1 MLSDKTFELLQKQS
15 EFSQQIRALEAKI
28 HLTQQEFQKS
38 LDLQKLFIHTHSV
51 LLKIG
56 VVEHE
61 YFTSK
66 HYDAMMMILA
76 KLEIQYEKDSVSETS
91 VVR

>member
-1 MLSDKTFELLQKQS
+1 V
-15 EFSQQIRALEAKI
+15 

-38 LDLQKLFIHTHSV
+38 KIKFGPTKGV

-61 YFTSK
+61 YFPSK
-66 HYDAMMMILA
+66 YYDAMMMILA
-76 KLEIQYEKDSVSETS
+76 KLKIRYKKDSVRPGSSEVKMAETY
-91 VVR
+91 

>member
-1 MLSDKTFELLQKQS
+1 V
-15 EFSQQIRALEAKI
+15 
-28 HLTQQEFQKS
+28 HLTQQEFRKS
-38 LDLQKLFIHTHSV
+38 LGPHKVFIHNHRV

-76 KLEIQYEKDSVSETS
+76 KLKIHYEKDT
-91 VVR
+91 VRLGSSAVNRNMRN